1 MVAVT
6 ATYYSGYSTTTS
18 SQTGTTTASAS
29 STTSAKKS
37 TSSASTSATSITLSD
52 AAKAALSEK
61 SLASVITDARAK
73 LTKLLEDAGRKS
85 PLQNG
90 ELALDLSTLDS
101 REIYAIASDKSF
113 SADES
118 EAATLEMQRR
128 FEAAL
133 SGPHS
138 IAQVTGNYTGLYNAA
153 AAFLDALGPEEKASA
168 DWKASR
174 DAVTEGLKQ
183 LQTDPKKLPSAGED
197 DPVATYIKLVETR
210 GTLDQSMATLATN
223 ARTALDKRY
232 EEIHATGRIPS
243 FKPTSQSYVDL
254 SALFEPLALGHRARR
269 RRPVHLAGSGRR
281 EIPASHQVELGSD
294 GRPQIGLSVHR
305 PHRLQ
310 PERDFGLLVP
320 QRRRTPGRRLVRPAL
335 RSRRRQL
342 FDVQQTARNVQ
353 PAQRRQQLRQFRL
366 QLQFREP
373 AGLIVPTGNA
383 ANGGASHPLC
393 HPRESG
399 DFCFQQWNRF

>member
-6 ATYYSGYSTTTS
+6 ATYYSGYSSTTS
-18 SQTGTTTASAS
+18 SQTSATTASTSAATS
-29 STTSAKKS
+29 AKTSTTS
-37 TSSASTSATSITLSD
+37 TSTSATSITLSD
-52 AAKAALSEK
+52 AAKAALAEK
-61 SLASVITDARAK
+61 SFASVIADARSK

-90 ELALDLSTLDS
+90 ELALDMSSLDS

-113 SADES
+113 SAEES
-118 EAATLEMQRR
+118 EAAMLEMQRR

-133 SGPHS
+133 AGPHS

-153 AAFLDALGPEEKASA
+153 AAFLDALGPEEKTSE

-174 DAVTEGLKQ
+174 DAITEGLKQ

-243 FKPTSQSYVDL
+243 FKPTSPSYVDL
-254 SALFEPLALGHRARR
+254 SGLSSRSLSAIVLDKEGQFTSQEVAAAKSQLRTKSSSVLMAGLKSASQSTDPTAFSQNVISAFSSLSAEERQAAGWSDQLYEAA
-269 RRPVHLAGSGRR
+269 VANYSTSNKLLEMFNQLSAGSSSSNTGSSFSF
-281 EIPASHQVELGSD
+281 ASLLG
-294 GRPQIGLSVHR
+294 
-305 PHRLQ
+305 
-310 PERDFGLLVP
+310 
-320 QRRRTPGRRLVRPAL
+320 
-335 RSRRRQL
+335 
-342 FDVQQTARNVQ
+342 
-353 PAQRRQQLRQFRL
+353 
-366 QLQFREP
+366 
-373 AGLIVPTGNA
+373 
-383 ANGGASHPLC
+383 
-393 HPRESG
+393 
-399 DFCFQQWNRF
+399 

>member
-18 SQTGTTTASAS
+18 SQTSAATAS
-29 STTSAKKS
+29 STTSTQTS
-37 TSSASTSATSITLSD
+37 TTSTSTSATSITLSD

-61 SLASVITDARAK
+61 SLASVVADARSK

-90 ELALDLSTLDS
+90 ELAIDLSSLDS

-118 EAATLEMQRR
+118 EAAMLEMQRR

-133 SGPHS
+133 AGPHS
-138 IAQVTGNYTGLYNAA
+138 IAQVTGDYTGLYNAA
-153 AAFLDALGPEEKASA
+153 ATFLDALGPEEKAST

-223 ARTALDKRY
+223 ARAALDKRY
-232 EEIHATGRIPS
+232 DEIHATGRIPS
-243 FKPTSQSYVDL
+243 FKAGAPGATYVDL
-254 SALFEPLALGHRARR
+254 SGLSSRSLSAIVLDQEGQFTSQEVAAAKSQLRTKSSSVLMAGLKSASQSTDPTAFSQNVISAFSSLSAEEREAAGWSDKLYEAA
-269 RRPVHLAGSGRR
+269 VANYSTSNKLLEMFNQLSAGS
-281 EIPASHQVELGSD
+281 SS
-294 GRPQIGLSVHR
+294 SN
-305 PHRLQ
+305 
-310 PERDFGLLVP
+310 
-320 QRRRTPGRRLVRPAL
+320 T
-335 RSRRRQL
+335 
-342 FDVQQTARNVQ
+342 
-353 PAQRRQQLRQFRL
+353 
-366 QLQFREP
+366 
-373 AGLIVPTGNA
+373 
-383 ANGGASHPLC
+383 GASFSFASLL
-393 HPRESG
+393 G
-399 DFCFQQWNRF
+399 